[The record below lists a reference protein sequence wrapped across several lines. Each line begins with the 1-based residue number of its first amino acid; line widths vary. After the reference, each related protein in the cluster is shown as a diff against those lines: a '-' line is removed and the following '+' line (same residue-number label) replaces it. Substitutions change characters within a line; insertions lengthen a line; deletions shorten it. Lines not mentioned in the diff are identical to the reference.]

1 MTSRNLFLASF
12 SAALLAVP
20 AIAQTAPQ
28 GHVYAMSNATS
39 GNEVV
44 IFDRDAQGQ
53 LTLNSSVLT
62 NGKGTGQ
69 SLESQGSL
77 LLTRNG
83 KWLFAANAGSDDI
96 SVFQVTPT
104 GLTLTDTLASGGS
117 KPVSLTFDDGVLY
130 VLNAGSPNSIS
141 GFTLDQQGLL
151 TAIPNS
157 IMPLSAASV
166 NPGQIAFSPNGGLLL
181 VTEKDTNIVGRFT
194 VSATTNAP
202 LVFEAMPAP
211 SRTPFGLAFRGVHH
225 AFVADANNGQT
236 DKGAVTPW
244 GLRQDELVQLKPT
257 VDTTESATC
266 WIVTMGSLKYA
277 YVSNTGSDSISGFGV
292 SGTKLTLLDPTGK
305 SADTGSM
312 PADLATVR
320 DARLLYVLNSGDGT
334 VSGFKVDKNNG
345 DLITLHM
352 AVPGLPTTG
361 AAGLAAN

>member
-1 MTSRNLFLASF
+1 
-12 SAALLAVP
+12 
-20 AIAQTAPQ
+20 
-28 GHVYAMSNATS
+28 
-39 GNEVV
+39 
-44 IFDRDAQGQ
+44 
-53 LTLNSSVLT
+53 
-62 NGKGTGQ
+62 
-69 SLESQGSL
+69 
-77 LLTRNG
+77 
-83 KWLFAANAGSDDI
+83 
-96 SVFQVTPT
+96 
-104 GLTLTDTLASGGS
+104 
-117 KPVSLTFDDGVLY
+117 
-130 VLNAGSPNSIS
+130 
-141 GFTLDQQGLL
+141 
-151 TAIPNS
+151 
-157 IMPLSAASV
+157 
-166 NPGQIAFSPNGGLLL
+166 
-181 VTEKDTNIVGRFT
+181 
-194 VSATTNAP
+194 
-202 LVFEAMPAP
+202 MPAP

-244 GLRQDELVQLKPT
+244 GLRQDKLVQLKPT